1 MCPPQPDRT
10 GLPEAGGRL
19 VQEIIDDLSSN
30 PLAFVLDDGWVLYH
44 GTSKSYS
51 ASIESFGLGHQEGV
65 PSYWDDV
72 QSFITYWQIFKL
84 ESPAF
89 VALAGFSQDH
99 EGIRAVSLAET
110 FECAARYAVKE
121 PGSETIALMRRAI
134 GEITEEIRNPELI
147 KTRLY
152 EQCACLYQLA
162 VRSGFDS
169 EDSWDTVNGA
179 FGDSFHEIDH
189 ALSVLEYPEVLLTE
203 LNKFKSYSSAG
214 EHPPVVY
221 AVRIHSENIS
231 HLSMDQAGVN
241 YRGVLP
247 PERLLA
253 RVRISDDRV
262 IRQLA
267 ADDEGFDSYLEA
279 RGMWRKRL
287 GH

>member
-1 MCPPQPDRT
+1 M
-10 GLPEAGGRL
+10 
-19 VQEIIDDLSSN
+19 QEIIDDLSSN

-44 GTSKSYS
+44 GTSESYS
-51 ASIESFGLGHQEGV
+51 ISIESFGLGHQEGV

-89 VALAGFSQDH
+89 EALAGFSKDH

-110 FECAARYAVKE
+110 FERAARYAVKE
-121 PGSETIALMRRAI
+121 SGGETIALMRRAI
-134 GEITEEIRNPELI
+134 GQIAEQIRNPELI
-147 KTRLY
+147 KARLY
-152 EQCACLYQLA
+152 EKRARLYQLA

-179 FGDSFHEIDH
+179 FGDSFHDIDH

-203 LNKFKSYSSAG
+203 LDKFKSYSSAG

-221 AVRIHSENIS
+221 AVRIHSADIS
-231 HLSMDQAGVN
+231 HLSMDRAGVN

-262 IRQLA
+262 ILQPSA
-267 ADDEGFDSYLEA
+267 ANHEYLEA

-287 GH
+287 AH

>member
-1 MCPPQPDRT
+1 MKK
-10 GLPEAGGRL
+10 
-19 VQEIIDDLSSN
+19 IIDDLSSN

-44 GTSKSYS
+44 GTSESYS

-72 QSFITYWQIFKL
+72 QSFITYWKIFKL

-110 FECAARYAVKE
+110 FERAARYAVKE
-121 PGSETIALMRRAI
+121 PGGETIALMRRAI
-134 GEITEEIRNPELI
+134 SEITEEIRNPELI
-147 KTRLY
+147 KTRLH
-152 EQCACLYQLA
+152 EQRTCIYQLA

-169 EDSWDTVNGA
+169 EDSWDAVNGTI
-179 FGDSFHEIDH
+179 GPSFQDIDQ
-189 ALSVLEYPEVLLTE
+189 ALSVLECPEVLFSE
-203 LNKFKSYSSAG
+203 LDKFKSYSSARDNSVR

-221 AVRIHSENIS
+221 AVRIYSVDIS
-231 HLSMDQAGVN
+231 HLSMNPTGLN

-262 IRQLA
+262 VLQPGAVNHER
-267 ADDEGFDSYLEA
+267 LEA

>member
-1 MCPPQPDRT
+1 MQK
-10 GLPEAGGRL
+10 
-19 VQEIIDDLSSN
+19 IIDDLSSN

-44 GTSKSYS
+44 GTSESCS
-51 ASIESFGLGHQEGV
+51 TSIESFGLGHQEGV

-72 QSFITYWQIFKL
+72 QSFITFWKIFNL
-84 ESPAF
+84 NSPAF
-89 VALAGFSQDH
+89 GDLASYSKDH

-110 FECAARYAVKE
+110 FERAARYAVKE
-121 PGSETIALMRRAI
+121 SGGETIALMRRAI
-134 GEITEEIRNPELI
+134 GQIAEQIRNPELI
-147 KTRLY
+147 KARLY
-152 EQCACLYQLA
+152 EKRTRLYQLA

-179 FGDSFHEIDH
+179 FGDSFHDIDH
-189 ALSVLEYPEVLLTE
+189 ALSVLECPEVLFSE
-203 LNKFKSYSSAG
+203 LDKFKSYSSAGSSAG

-221 AVRIHSENIS
+221 AVRIHSVDIS
-231 HLSMDQAGVN
+231 HLSMDRAGVN

-253 RVRISDDRV
+253 RVRISGERV
-262 IRQLA
+262 ILQPGA
-267 ADDEGFDSYLEA
+267 ANHERLEA

>member
-1 MCPPQPDRT
+1 
-10 GLPEAGGRL
+10 L

-30 PLAFVLDDGWVLYH
+30 PFAFVLDDGWVLYH
-44 GTSKSYS
+44 GTSESYS
-51 ASIESFGLGHQEGV
+51 TSIESFGLGHQEGV

-89 VALAGFSQDH
+89 AALAGFSQDH
-99 EGIRAVSLAET
+99 EGIRAVSFAET
-110 FECAARYAVKE
+110 FERAARYAVKE
-121 PGSETIALMRRAI
+121 PGGETIALMRRAI
-134 GEITEEIRNPELI
+134 GQIAEQIRNPEII
-147 KTRLY
+147 KARLY
-152 EQCACLYQLA
+152 EQRACLYQLA

-179 FGDSFHEIDH
+179 FGDSFHDIDH

-203 LNKFKSYSSAG
+203 LDKFKSYSSAG

-262 IRQLA
+262 ILQPGA
-267 ADDEGFDSYLEA
+267 ANHEYLEA
-279 RGMWRKRL
+279 WGMWSKRL